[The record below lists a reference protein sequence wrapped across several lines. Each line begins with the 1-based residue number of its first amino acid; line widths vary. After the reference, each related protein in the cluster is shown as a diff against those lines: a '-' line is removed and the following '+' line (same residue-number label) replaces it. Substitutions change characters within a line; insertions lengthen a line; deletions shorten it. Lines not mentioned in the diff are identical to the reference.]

1 MSLVNGE
8 GLSAADIAAVT
19 GNNNGFGDF
28 GANGWWIIILLLFA
42 FGGGWGNGYGNGGNG
57 AVPYIDSTV
66 QRGFDQ
72 SAVMGGLG
80 GVQNAITGGFGDVQL
95 GLAGVNQNIAQM
107 GYNMSTQFLNGF
119 CDNKL
124 GIANLGADIAREA
137 CADRQAINEGLMN
150 LTAQNNANTNM
161 LVNTINSGIQSL
173 KDMNFQQQLD
183 AERRENEN
191 LRTQLN
197 MQNLAASQAAQTAQ
211 LVADN
216 NAQTQYLV
224 NRISPFPVPS
234 YTVPNPFAN
243 VGGFGC
249 NGTCGFSA

>member
-72 SAVMGGLG
+72 SAVMGGLS

-161 LVNTINSGIQSL
+161 LVNTINGGIQSL
-173 KDMNFQQQLD
+173 
-183 AERRENEN
+183 
-191 LRTQLN
+191 
-197 MQNLAASQAAQTAQ
+197 
-211 LVADN
+211 
-216 NAQTQYLV
+216 QTQYVV
-224 NRISPFPVPS
+224 NRIAPYPVPS
-234 YTVPNPFAN
+234 YQVPAPYMY
-243 VGGFGC
+243 GGFGC
-249 NGTCGFSA
+249 NGSCGFTA

>member
-72 SAVMGGLG
+72 SAVMNGLS
-80 GVQNAITGGFGDVQL
+80 GVQNAITGGFGDIQL

-137 CADRQAINEGLMN
+137 CADRQAISEGLMN

-161 LVNTINSGIQSL
+161 LINTFNNGIQTL
-173 KDMNFQQQLD
+173 KDMQFQQQLD
-183 AERRENEN
+183 AERRENES

-197 MQNLAASQAAQTAQ
+197 MQNLATSQAQQTADLKSDNAAQTPY
-211 LVADN
+211 V
-216 NAQTQYLV
+216 V
-224 NRISPFPVPS
+224 NRSAPYPVPS
-234 YTVPNPFAN
+234 YTVPNPYAY
-243 VGGFGC
+243 GGYG
-249 NGTCGFSA
+249 NACGFTA

>member
-80 GVQNAITGGFGDVQL
+80 GVQNAITSGFVDVQL

-183 AERRENEN
+183 AERRENQN

-197 MQNLAASQAAQTAQ
+197 MQNLAASQAQQTAQ

-224 NRISPFPVPS
+224 NRIAPTAVPA
-234 YTVPNPFAN
+234 YTVPNPN
-243 VGGFGC
+243 VGGCCG
-249 NGTCGFSA
+249 NYGTCGFSA